1 MKLVC
6 HAPHPPLSQWVEM
19 IWHYECAPL
28 PFSLEKLMPTGRV
41 DLIINLNDEAL
52 RVHDPEDVRQIEH
65 YRGPL
70 FSGVQGSF
78 SVIDASQQTL
88 IMGVAFK
95 PGGAHVLAGF
105 GVAEISDTHLSAADV
120 WGNEALFLWEQL
132 AGLPD
137 AWSRVHALERALIK
151 VIARGRQRE
160 MHASVRMALQEFHH
174 CPTATSVRELAD
186 DSGLSQRR
194 FIELFTR
201 QVGITPKLYS
211 RIQRFQRT
219 LQQVHARRQVDW
231 CELAFDAGYYDQ
243 SHLIRDFQ
251 QFSGLSPTQYRALR
265 TEHPNHVVLTDSTQG

>member
-6 HAPHPPLSQWVEM
+6 HAPRPPLSQWVEM
-19 IWHYECAPL
+19 IWHYESAPV
-28 PFSLEKLMPTGRV
+28 PFALEKLMPTGRV

-52 RVHDPEDVRQIEH
+52 RIHDPKDVRQIEH
-65 YRGPL
+65 FRGPL

-95 PGGAHVLAGF
+95 PGGAYALPGF
-105 GVAEISDTHLSAADV
+105 GVSEISNSHLSASDV
-120 WGNEALFLWEQL
+120 WGHQAQFLWEEL

-137 AWSRVHALERALIK
+137 AQSRVTALERALIK
-151 VIARGRQRE
+151 VIARGRQR
-160 MHASVRMALQEFHH
+160 ALHPAIQTALEELHH
-174 CPTATSVRELAD
+174 HPSAVSVRELAD
-186 DSGLSQRR
+186 DRGLSQRR

-211 RIQRFQRT
+211 RIQRFQNT
-219 LQQVHARRQVDW
+219 LQQVHVRRQIDW
-231 CELAFDAGYYDQ
+231 CELAFDAGYSDQ
-243 SHLIRDFQ
+243 SHLIRDFH

-265 TEHPNHVVLTDSTQG
+265 TENHNHVALKDSPEG

>member
-1 MKLVC
+1 
-6 HAPHPPLSQWVEM
+6 M
-19 IWHYECAPL
+19 IWHYESAPA

-52 RVHDPEDVRQIEH
+52 RIHNPKDVRQIEH
-65 YRGPL
+65 YRGPV

-88 IMGVAFK
+88 IMGVAFRA
-95 PGGAHVLAGF
+95 GGAYAIPRF
-105 GVAEISDTHLSAADV
+105 GVSDISNSHLSASDV
-120 WGNEALFLWEQL
+120 WGHQAQFLWEEL

-137 AWSRVHALERALIK
+137 SKSRVAALERALIK

-160 MHASVRMALQEFHH
+160 LHPAVQTALEELQHHPATVSVRD
-174 CPTATSVRELAD
+174 LAVD
-186 DSGLSQRR
+186 TGLSQRR

-201 QVGITPKLYS
+201 QVGITPKLFS

-219 LQQVHARRQVDW
+219 LQKVHFLRRVDW

-265 TEHPNHVVLTDSTQG
+265 TEHHNHVLLTDSPEG

>member
-1 MKLVC
+1 MKLLC
-6 HAPHPPLSQWVEM
+6 HAPRPPLCQWVEM
-19 IWHYECAPL
+19 IWHYESAPV
-28 PFSLEKLMPTGRV
+28 PFALEKLMPTGRV
-41 DLIINLNDEAL
+41 DLIINLNDEPL
-52 RVHDPEDVRQIEH
+52 RIHDPKDVLQIEH

-95 PGGAHVLAGF
+95 PGGAHVLPGF
-105 GVAEISDTHLSAADV
+105 GVSEISDAHLSAADV
-120 WGNEALFLWEQL
+120 WGPRAQFLWEEL

-137 AWSRVHALERALIK
+137 ARSRVQALERALIK

-160 MHASVRMALQEFHH
+160 IHPAVQTALEEFQHRPATVR
-174 CPTATSVRELAD
+174 VRDLAD

-211 RIQRFQRT
+211 RIQRFQHT
-219 LQQVHARRQVDW
+219 LQRVPVRREVDW

-251 QFSGLSPTQYRALR
+251 QFSGLSPMQYRALR
-265 TEHPNHVVLTDSTQG
+265 TDNHNHVAITDSPEG

>member
-1 MKLVC
+1 MKLLC
-6 HAPHPPLSQWVEM
+6 HAPRPPLCRWVEM
-19 IWHYECAPL
+19 IWHYESAPV
-28 PFSLEKLMPTGRV
+28 PFALEKLMPTGRV
-41 DLIINLNDEAL
+41 DLIINLTDEAL
-52 RVHDPEDVRQIEH
+52 RIYDPKDVHQIEH

-95 PGGAHVLAGF
+95 PGGAHVLPGF
-105 GVAEISDTHLSAADV
+105 CIQEISDAHLSAADV
-120 WGNEALFLWEQL
+120 WGPQAQLLWEEL

-137 AWSRVHALERALIK
+137 ARSRVQALERALIK
-151 VIARGRQRE
+151 VIARGSQKEIHPAVQTALEAFLHRP
-160 MHASVRMALQEFHH
+160 ATVR
-174 CPTATSVRELAD
+174 VRDLAD
-186 DSGLSQRR
+186 DGGLSQRR

-211 RIQRFQRT
+211 RIQRFQHT
-219 LQQVHARRQVDW
+219 LQQVHLLRQVDW

-265 TEHPNHVVLTDSTQG
+265 TEHHNHVMLTDSPEG